1 MRIIALTAVIFVLA
15 ASPCVLP
22 AQEPPVESLDRPIV
36 FFIPFEGEVEIGL
49 SKVLQRGFEEAEQ
62 QRATYIFLEMDT
74 PGGRVDAA
82 LDIVDLI
89 LNSKIPVAIYV
100 TNGATSAGAIISLAA
115 DQVFMSGKN
124 LSTIGTA
131 SPVLGGGAE
140 ASDTMEAKA
149 LSYVLAKVRAICE
162 ERGYS
167 DRKTELAMAMVDK
180 EMEIT
185 DPDNPDKLLT
195 TKGTPLTFTAQ
206 EALKYGFI
214 TGIVNSREEALQTLG
229 LENARQINRVEH
241 VSERI
246 ARFFSSMTISSL
258 LLTVAF
264 LGIFIEFRSPG
275 FGIPGL
281 VGIIALILFFWG
293 HQIAGLAGFEGP
305 TLFMIGLILL
315 VVELFVIPG
324 FGLTGILGI
333 LCIMASVVITLL
345 EHSITSPHFSHMV
358 GWSDVFSALGITL
371 TTMLIGA
378 TGAML
383 VPFLIPAAAN
393 TPFGSWLS
401 LKTREDKSLG
411 YHSAED
417 NLDQFLGKVGIARTK
432 LRPAGI
438 AEIEG
443 RRLDVVSQG
452 GFIENNSPVKVIK
465 VEGRRIVVQS
475 Q

>member
-1 MRIIALTAVIFVLA
+1 
-15 ASPCVLP
+15 
-22 AQEPPVESLDRPIV
+22 
-36 FFIPFEGEVEIGL
+36 
-49 SKVLQRGFEEAEQ
+49 
-62 QRATYIFLEMDT
+62 
-74 PGGRVDAA
+74 
-82 LDIVDLI
+82 
-89 LNSKIPVAIYV
+89 
-100 TNGATSAGAIISLAA
+100 
-115 DQVFMSGKN
+115 
-124 LSTIGTA
+124 
-131 SPVLGGGAE
+131 
-140 ASDTMEAKA
+140 
-149 LSYVLAKVRAICE
+149 
-162 ERGYS
+162 
-167 DRKTELAMAMVDK
+167 
-180 EMEIT
+180 
-185 DPDNPDKLLT
+185 
-195 TKGTPLTFTAQ
+195 PLTLTAQ
-206 EALKYGFI
+206 EALKYEFI
-214 TGIVNSREEALQTLG
+214 TGIVNSREEALEALG

-246 ARFFSSMTISSL
+246 ARFLSSMTISSL

-315 VVELFVIPG
+315 MVELFIIPG

-333 LCIMASVVITLL
+333 LCIIASVVITLL

-358 GWSDVFSALGITL
+358 TWADVFSALGITL

-417 NLDQFLGKVGIARTK
+417 NLDQFLGKTGIARTK

-438 AEIEG
+438 AEIDG

-465 VEGRRIVVQS
+465 VEGRRIVVQP